1 MMEKPCCARV
11 AAHLDILL
19 ECPHSHEQKN
29 GVYVTEEVTGAPD
42 IEVDRFILYISGSEE
57 LSRFTAE
64 AINSAALDTP

>member
-1 MMEKPCCARV
+1 MLCKSCGSFRHFV
-11 AAHLDILL
+11 G

-64 AINSAALDTP
+64 AINSAALDTA